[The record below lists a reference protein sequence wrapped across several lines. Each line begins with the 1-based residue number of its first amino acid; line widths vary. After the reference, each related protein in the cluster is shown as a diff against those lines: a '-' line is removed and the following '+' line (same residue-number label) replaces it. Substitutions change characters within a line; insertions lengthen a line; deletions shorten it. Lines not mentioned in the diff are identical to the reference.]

1 MHVSNLCTHVIMTGC
16 SVSQQESPTFLQKS
30 PTFLQ
35 KGLTSLQKDVNSL
48 QQTHGMTGFYIL
60 STTQFVYILK
70 SPRSFLELSLGV
82 QVSKP

>member
-16 SVSQQESPTFLQKS
+16 SVSQQES